1 MQLQLR
7 QSGEDIS
14 LCLWRDPLVIVFEFL
29 MPVLEGTVAPPPA
42 LLQILLERSGPA
54 GWPVHGWE
62 FLDTGVLSMGH

>member
-1 MQLQLR
+1 M
-7 QSGEDIS
+7 
-14 LCLWRDPLVIVFEFL
+14 VIVFEFL
-29 MPVLEGTVAPPPA
+29 MPVPEGTVAPPPA